1 MGIHWVSKIFSSK
14 LISTDIILFGYMLS
28 LVFEYML
35 IQNTV
40 FVKICQKNIVS
51 EDLLNATDYDQLNDF
66 CDKNTLNKT
75 TKLRINDELTELI
88 HNYNLILFIV
98 PLVTSFLL
106 GSWSDLFGRRL
117 PILLNLS
124 SRSRTVVFSINCNQ
138 GPILIKIHSLL

>member
-1 MGIHWVSKIFSSK
+1 M
-14 LISTDIILFGYMLS
+14 ISTDVILFGYMLS

-40 FVKICQKNIVS
+40 FVKICQKNIVND
-51 EDLLNATDYDQLNDF
+51 DLLNATDYEQLNDF
-66 CDKNTLNKT
+66 CDQNTLNKT
-75 TKLRINDELTELI
+75 TKLNINDELTELI

-98 PLVTSFLL
+98 PMITTFFI

-124 SRSRTVVFSINCNQ
+124 SKFARKVE
-138 GPILIKIHSLL
+138 SLGMMLNATFRCKS